1 MTPGF
6 IYLHGFASGPSS
18 RKARFF
24 AEKLR
29 EAGARVEIPDLA
41 RGDFENL
48 TITGQLEVVEE
59 IAAGRPV
66 ALIGSSMGGYL
77 APLYAARHPEVTRIM
92 LMAPAFALLSRWPE
106 WLGENR
112 MKDWRDS
119 GELEF
124 FHYGDQRMR
133 SLKYGLIEDIS
144 RYEEFPVFEQPALI
158 FHGVNDDVVPVE
170 NSRRFAASHAN
181 ARLVEFESDHE
192 LTDVM
197 ERMWSEASSFLLA

>member
-1 MTPGF
+1 MTPDF
-6 IYLHGFASGPSS
+6 IYLHGFSSGPSS

-29 EAGARVEIPDLA
+29 QAGGHVETPDLT

-48 TITGQLEVVEE
+48 TITGQLEAIEE
-59 IAAGRPV
+59 VANGGPV

-77 APLYAARHPEVTRIM
+77 AALYAARHPEVVRLM
-92 LMAPAFALLSRWPE
+92 LMAPAFGFFSLWPE
-106 WLGENR
+106 WLGANR
-112 MKDWRDS
+112 IDEWRES

-124 FHYGDQRMR
+124 FNYADQCMR
-133 SLKYGLIEDIS
+133 KVKYGLIRDGA
-144 RYEEFPVFEQPALI
+144 RYEEYPDFHQPALI

-170 NSRRFAASHAN
+170 NSRRFAASHPA
-181 ARLVEFESDHE
+181 ARLIELESGHE

-197 ERMWSEASSFLLA
+197 DRMWGEASAFLLG